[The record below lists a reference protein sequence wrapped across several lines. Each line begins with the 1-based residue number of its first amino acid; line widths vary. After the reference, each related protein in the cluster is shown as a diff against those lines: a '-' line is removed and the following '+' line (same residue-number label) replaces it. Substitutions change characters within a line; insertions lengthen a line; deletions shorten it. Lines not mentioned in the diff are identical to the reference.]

1 LKAIQKKRQRL
12 LESHK
17 ECFNKGANIMGTTL
31 DFTNIDWEHE
41 FAISAPIEGVV
52 GTMTGQGQL
61 ATGDRI
67 VFCLQCHVNEVEYY
81 SNALDIWRAEI
92 SFQGPVSIN
101 SIPGKSKLESVKNI
115 IAKLGDALHQID
127 VYQQVEKLFSKNR
140 LTQVANRGHFD
151 SVLLQEWKRLQ
162 REQKPISL
170 VLCAFDGWND
180 YKTDHEQPSRD
191 EFLVEVSQL
200 IRSCGSR
207 STDLTARIQ
216 ENVFAIM
223 LPQTPSE
230 GAMKILEKV
239 RSRVSDLEPF
249 VAENQPSLRL
259 RLGTVT
265 MMPSSDTSPQALA
278 LCAENF
284 SLKA

>member
-1 LKAIQKKRQRL
+1 
-12 LESHK
+12 
-17 ECFNKGANIMGTTL
+17 MGTTL
-31 DFTNIDWEHE
+31 DLTNIDWEHE
-41 FAISAPIEGVV
+41 FAISAPIEGIV

-61 ATGDRI
+61 ATGDKI

-81 SNALDIWRAEI
+81 SDIPNVWRAEI

-101 SIPGKSKLESVKNI
+101 SITGKTRLESVKNI

-127 VYQQVEKLFSKNR
+127 VYQQVEKLFTKDR
-140 LTQVANRGHFD
+140 LTQVANRGHFE
-151 SVLLQEWKRLQ
+151 SLLLQEWKRMQ

-180 YKTDHEQPSRD
+180 YKSALEQPARN

-200 IRSCGSR
+200 ICSCGSR

-216 ENVFAIM
+216 ENIFVIM

-230 GAMKILEKV
+230 GAIKVLEKV
-239 RSRVSDLEPF
+239 CSRISDLQPF
-249 VAENQPSLRL
+249 VAENQPNLRL
-259 RLGTVT
+259 RLGTATIV
-265 MMPSSDTSPQALA
+265 PSSDISPQDLVQ
-278 LCAENF
+278 CAENS
-284 SLKA
+284 SLAS

>member
-1 LKAIQKKRQRL
+1 
-12 LESHK
+12 
-17 ECFNKGANIMGTTL
+17 MGTTL

-61 ATGDRI
+61 ADGDKI
-67 VFCLQCHVNEVEYY
+67 IFCLQCHVNEVEYY
-81 SNALDIWRAEI
+81 SNASDIWRAEI
-92 SFQGPVSIN
+92 SLQGPVSIN
-101 SIPGKSKLESVKNI
+101 SIPGKNRLESVKNI
-115 IAKLGDALHQID
+115 IAKLGDALHEID
-127 VYQQVEKLFSKNR
+127 VYLQVEKLFTRDR
-140 LTQVANRGHFD
+140 LTQVANRGRFE
-151 SVLLQEWKRLQ
+151 SLLLQEWKRMQ

-180 YKTDHEQPSRD
+180 YKSAHEQPSRD
-191 EFLVEVSQL
+191 EFLIEVSQL

-239 RSRVSDLEPF
+239 RFRVSDLQPF
-249 VAENQPSLRL
+249 VGEDQSNLRL
-259 RLGTVT
+259 RLETVT
-265 MMPSSDTSPQALA
+265 MMPSSGTSPQALV
-278 LCAENF
+278 LRAENF
-284 SLKA
+284 SLEA